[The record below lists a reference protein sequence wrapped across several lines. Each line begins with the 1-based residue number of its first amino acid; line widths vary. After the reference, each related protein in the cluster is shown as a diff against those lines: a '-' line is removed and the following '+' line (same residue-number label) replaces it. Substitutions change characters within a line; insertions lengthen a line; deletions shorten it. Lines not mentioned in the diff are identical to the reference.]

1 MRSRPMDNTATAAPG
16 ALRAAHP
23 APTRKR
29 KRHIGLM
36 ILAVIVIAIAAL
48 IWFWNWDWFRPLIES
63 RASAALGRR
72 VTMTHFDLKLSRH
85 PTAIADG
92 VEIANP
98 DGFPEAPYFA
108 HLDRLSV
115 TADAMAYWHGR
126 NVVIDRIVAA
136 KPQINALQHADGHAT
151 WDFPAFTNSQP
162 NAAPAKPV
170 RVDALTIAD
179 GAAHVV
185 IPKAKADFQIAIATQ
200 AFDAAKP
207 PAAEVA
213 GVKAPEGSV
222 PAAPVSAAPP
232 ATPSS
237 DPAKP
242 DQLVLDAKGTYAGQP
257 ITAHA
262 VGGALLSLRDAATPY
277 AIDATAENGPTKLA
291 LSGTVQDPL
300 HFKGTDLKLHLSG
313 PNMGLLFPLTGIPI
327 PQTPPYDI
335 AGNLDYSAGKVRF
348 TDFAGR
354 LGSSDLG
361 GSIIEDP
368 GPQRPVVDATLT
380 SKSVDLADLGGF
392 VGSEPGRTSTP
403 AQTPEQKAAVRKA
416 EASSQLLPNIPIN
429 LPRFTAA
436 DVHLDYKGEHIEG
449 RSVPFDAIAVKLD
462 IDDGRFNIHPV
473 TFRVGRGSIVINS
486 TLAPAGKGDLKTKT
500 DIAFDH
506 VDVGRMLAATHA
518 IEGAGLLGG
527 RAELDSTG
535 NSLSSLV
542 GNGDGG
548 LKLMM
553 SGGNLS
559 ALLVDLSGLE
569 FGNALLSALG
579 VPNKAHLD
587 CFVMDMGLRRGVLNS
602 NAMIVSTSEAD
613 VVGTGDID
621 LGREAL
627 NLRFRTEA
635 RHLSVG
641 SVPTD
646 IGIKGTFKNPSIQ
659 PNVGELAARGG
670 AAVALGVLLTPLGAL
685 LPTVQFGTGD
695 ENEGTCAAF
704 MHASGKRN
712 TTSSAASPPATINSV
727 TRRAQPAKPA
737 KKSGGGFFDG
747 IF

>member
-1 MRSRPMDNTATAAPG
+1 MDNTATATPE
-16 ALRAAHP
+16 ALRARP
-23 APTRKR
+23 PVRKR
-29 KRHIGLM
+29 GRHIGL
-36 ILAVIVIAIAAL
+36 IVLAVIVVAIAAL
-48 IWFWNWDWFRPLIES
+48 IWLWSWDWFRPLAES
-63 RASAALGRR
+63 RASIALGRR

-85 PTAIADG
+85 PTVIADG

-108 HLDRLSV
+108 HLDRIAV

-126 NVVIDRIVAA
+126 NIVIDRIVAT
-136 KPQINALQHADGHAT
+136 KPQVNALQHDDGRAT
-151 WDFPAFTNSQP
+151 WDFPAFASARPAP
-162 NAAPAKPV
+162 NATPTKPV
-170 RVDALTIAD
+170 RVDALTIAG

-185 IPKAKADFQIAIATQ
+185 IPKAKADFQIAVATQ

-207 PAAEVA
+207 PAGEVA
-213 GVKAPEGSV
+213 GVKAPEASA
-222 PAAPVSAAPP
+222 PAVSTTPP
-232 ATPSS
+232 ATSS
-237 DPAKP
+237 TDPAKP
-242 DQLVLDAKGTYAGQP
+242 DQLVADAKGTYAGQP
-257 ITAHA
+257 IMAHA
-262 VGGALLSLRDAATPY
+262 LGGALLSLRDAATPY
-277 AIDATAENGPTKLA
+277 AINATAENGPTKLE

-300 HFKGTDLKLHLSG
+300 HFTGTDLKLHLTG

-327 PQTPPYDI
+327 PKTPPYDI
-335 AGNLDYSAGKVRF
+335 AGRFDYAAGKVRF

-354 LGSSDLG
+354 LGSSDIG
-361 GSIIEDP
+361 GSITEDP

-380 SKSVDLADLGGF
+380 SKNVDLADLGGF
-392 VGSEPGRTSTP
+392 VGSEPGRTTTP
-403 AQTPEQKAAVRKA
+403 DQTPEQRAAVRKA
-416 EASSQLLPNIPIN
+416 EASSQLLPNVPIN

-436 DVHLDYKGEHIEG
+436 DVHLDYTGEHIEG

-462 IDDGRFNIHPV
+462 IVEGNFDIHPA
-473 TFRVGRGSIVINS
+473 TLRVGRGSIAINS
-486 TLAPAGKGDLKTKT
+486 TLAPAGRGELKTKT

-518 IEGAGLLGG
+518 VDGAGLLGG
-527 RAELDSTG
+527 RAELNSTG
-535 NSLSSLV
+535 DSLSSLV

-548 LKLMM
+548 IKLMM

-579 VPNKAHLD
+579 VPNRAHLD
-587 CFVMDMGLRRGVLNS
+587 CLVMDLGLRRGVLNS

-613 VVGTGDID
+613 VLGTGDVD

-635 RHLSVG
+635 RHLSIG

-646 IGIKGTFKNPSIQ
+646 IDIKGTFKKPSIE

-670 AAVALGVLLTPLGAL
+670 AAIVLGVLLTPLGAL
-685 LPTVQFGTGD
+685 LPTVQFGTGG

-704 MHASGKRN
+704 LHASGKRT
-712 TTSSAASPPATINSV
+712 TTSSAASPPATINPV
-727 TRRAQPAKPA
+727 APPAPGKAAEPA
-737 KKSGGGFFDG
+737 KKPGGGFFDG